1 METFSTLILSLGFT
15 HLHRWPRSTK
25 LHKKPPKSSQQQ
37 SWIFYVVNFHVPNN
51 NHPNRP
57 KSKVDNFIF
66 FMFPMKTTQIVPTAK
81 LNIFYFHVPNKNHPN
96 DCPNSKIEFFL
107 FHVPNKTSQELW
119 MLSSVTIN
127 CQITKMFINSGSQL
141 LLLSPENLKIFQ
153 KSEYLPKIWKSF
165 KNLKIFQKSVWSNV
179 SKVTSL

>member
-1 METFSTLILSLGFT
+1 MSPIT
-15 HLHRWPRSTK
+15 
-25 LHKKPPKSSQQQ
+25 
-37 SWIFYVVNFHVPNN
+37 
-51 NHPNRP
+51 
-57 KSKVDNFIF
+57 
-66 FMFPMKTTQIVPTAK
+66 TTQIVPTAK

-107 FHVPNKTSQELW
+107 FHVPNKTSQELR

-153 KSEYLPKIWKSF
+153 KSEYLPKI
-165 KNLKIFQKSVWSNV
+165 
-179 SKVTSL
+179 